1 MTEKDIKQFRPADI
15 NVGVPLEKLPM
26 NINMDI
32 TPRNEKLPD
41 YVNKV
46 IDAYNNGMRY
56 KEFRSILKRQKKK
69 EQSLKTSITKG
80 DVKVSF

>member
-1 MTEKDIKQFRPADI
+1 
-15 NVGVPLEKLPM
+15 
-26 NINMDI
+26 
-32 TPRNEKLPD
+32 
-41 YVNKV
+41 
-46 IDAYNNGMRY
+46 MRY